1 MITQDAIKKL
11 AIQYRTSE
19 FPNIVREY
27 FQHLFLSQLYRMEKS
42 ENILFKGG
50 TALRI
55 IYGSP
60 RFSEDLDFSI
70 FRVEQYI
77 RKKFI
82 EDLFASVLAEI
93 EKTGVKVELG
103 PKPGA
108 TAEGYYGEVTFHI
121 PDCQPISVS
130 INISAR
136 NEREVKGEIDSVAN
150 DFVPTYNVF
159 HFPQE
164 LLVDEKIFNALLT
177 RWKAR
182 DFYDLYFIMR
192 KGILSLAQKVRLNE
206 NKDGIIE
213 NAEKVDF
220 YAELSVFLPQDQQII
235 IRDFK
240 SNLVNELSRQLSG
253 MQTD

>member
-11 AIQYRTSE
+11 ATQFRTSE

-27 FQHLFLSQLYRMEKS
+27 FQHLFLSQLYRLEKS
-42 ENILFKGG
+42 DNLLFKGG
-50 TALRI
+50 TALRV

-77 RKKFI
+77 QKKFI

-93 EKTGVKVELG
+93 EKTGIKVELG
-103 PKPGA
+103 PKPGR
-108 TAEGYYGEVTFHI
+108 TAEGYYGDAIFHI
-121 PDCQPISVS
+121 YDYQPISVS
-130 INISAR
+130 INISSR
-136 NEREVKGEIDSVAN
+136 NGRDVKGEIDSVAN

-159 HFPQE
+159 HLPQE
-164 LLVDEKIFNALLT
+164 SLVDEKIFDALLT

-192 KGILSLAQKVRLNE
+192 KGLLSASQKARLNQ
-206 NKDGIIE
+206 NKDEIIK
-213 NAEKVDF
+213 NSGRIDF
-220 YAELSVFLPQDQQII
+220 AVELSVFLPQDQQII

-240 SNLVNELSRQLSG
+240 NNLVKELNRQLSG
-253 MQTD
+253 M

>member
-11 AIQYRTSE
+11 AVQYRTSE

-27 FQHLFLSQLYRMEKS
+27 LQHLFLSQLYRLEKS
-42 ENILFKGG
+42 DDLLFKGG

-70 FRVEQYI
+70 FRVEQYNQ
-77 RKKFI
+77 KKFI
-82 EDLFASVLAEI
+82 EDLFAAALAEI

-103 PKPGA
+103 PKPGR
-108 TAEGYYGEVTFHI
+108 TAEGYYGDATFHI
-121 PDCQPISVS
+121 YDYQPSSVS

-136 NEREVKGEIDSVAN
+136 NGRDIKGEIDSVAN
-150 DFVPTYNVF
+150 DFVSTYNIF
-159 HFPQE
+159 HLPQE
-164 LLVDEKIFNALLT
+164 LLIDEKIFDALLH
-177 RWKAR
+177 RGKAR

-192 KGILSLAQKVRLNE
+192 KGILSAGQKARLNE
-206 NKDGIIE
+206 KRDEIIKIS
-213 NAEKVDF
+213 EKIDF
-220 YAELSVFLPQDQQII
+220 SAELSVFLPRDQQVI

-240 SNLVNELSRQLSG
+240 SNLVKELNRQLSG
-253 MQTD
+253 T

>member
-27 FQHLFLSQLYRMEKS
+27 FQHLFLSQLYRLEKAD
-42 ENILFKGG
+42 NLLFKGG

-70 FRVEQYI
+70 FRVEQYN

-82 EDLFASVLAEI
+82 EDLFAAVLMEI
-93 EKTGVKVELG
+93 EKAGIKVELG

-108 TAEGYYGEVTFHI
+108 TAEGYYGDATFRI
-121 PDCQPISVS
+121 YDYEPISVS

-136 NEREVKGEIDSVAN
+136 NGRDIKGEIDSVAN
-150 DFVPTYNVF
+150 DFVPTYNIF
-159 HFPQE
+159 HLPQE
-164 LLVDEKIFNALLT
+164 LLVDEKVFDALLT
-177 RWKAR
+177 RKKAR

-192 KGILSLAQKVRLNE
+192 KGILSGEQKIQLNE
-206 NKDGIIE
+206 KKDEIIKSS
-213 NAEKVDF
+213 EKVDF
-220 YAELSVFLPQDQQII
+220 YTELSVFLPQDQQNI

-240 SNLVNELSRQLSG
+240 DNLIKELNRQLSG
-253 MQTD
+253 M

>member
-27 FQHLFLSQLYRMEKS
+27 FQHLFLSQLYRLEKAD
-42 ENILFKGG
+42 NLLFKGG
-50 TALRI
+50 TALRV

-77 RKKFI
+77 QKKFI
-82 EDLFASVLAEI
+82 EDLFATVLAEI
-93 EKTGVKVELG
+93 ENTGIKVELG
-103 PKPGA
+103 PKPGR
-108 TAEGYYGEVTFHI
+108 TAEGYYGDATFHI
-121 PDCQPISVS
+121 YDYQPISVS

-136 NEREVKGEIDSVAN
+136 NGRDIKGEIDSVAN
-150 DFVPTYNVF
+150 DFVSTYNVF
-159 HFPQE
+159 HLPQE
-164 LLVDEKIFNALLT
+164 VLVDEKIFDALL
-177 RWKAR
+177 RRGKAR

-192 KGILSLAQKVRLNE
+192 KGLLSAGQKVQLNE
-206 NKDGIIE
+206 KKGEIIKSS
-213 NAEKVDF
+213 EKIDF
-220 YAELSVFLPQDQQII
+220 DVELSVFLPQDQQNI

-240 SNLVNELSRQLSG
+240 RNLVNELNRQLSG
-253 MQTD
+253 T

>member
-1 MITQDAIKKL
+1 MITQETIRRL
-11 AIQYRTSE
+11 AIQYRASE

-27 FQHLFLSQLYRMEKS
+27 FQHLFLSQLYRLEKS
-42 ENILFKGG
+42 NNLLFKGG

-70 FRVEQYI
+70 FRVEQYT

-82 EDLFASVLAEI
+82 EDLFTTALVEI
-93 EKTGVKVELG
+93 EKTGIKIELG
-103 PKPGA
+103 AKPDK
-108 TAEGYYGEVTFHI
+108 TAEGYYGDAIFQI
-121 PDCQPISVS
+121 YDYPPISTA

-136 NEREVKGEIDSVAN
+136 NGRDIRGEIDSVAN

-159 HFPQE
+159 HLPQE
-164 LLVDEKIFNALLT
+164 SLVNEKIFDALLS
-177 RWKAR
+177 RRKAR

-192 KGILSLAQKVRLNE
+192 KGILSLEQKVRLNE
-206 NKDGIIE
+206 KKVDIIK
-213 NAEKVDF
+213 NAEKADF
-220 YAELSVFLPQDQQII
+220 YAELSVFLPQDQQAI

-240 SNLVNELSRQLSG
+240 NNLVKELNRQLSG
-253 MQTD
+253 I

>member
-27 FQHLFLSQLYRMEKS
+27 FQHLFLSQLYRLEKS
-42 ENILFKGG
+42 GNLLFKGG

-77 RKKFI
+77 KKEFI
-82 EDLFASVLAEI
+82 EDLFATVLAEI
-93 EKTGVKVELG
+93 EKTGSIKVELG
-103 PKPGA
+103 PKPGV
-108 TAEGYYGEVTFHI
+108 TAEGYYGDATFSI
-121 PDCQPISVS
+121 YDYQPISVS

-136 NEREVKGEIDSVAN
+136 NGRDIKGEIDSIAN
-150 DFVPTYNVF
+150 DFVPIYNIF
-159 HFPQE
+159 HLPQE
-164 LLVDEKIFNALLT
+164 VLVDEKIFDALL
-177 RWKAR
+177 RRGKAR

-192 KGILSLAQKVRLNE
+192 KGVLTAEQKTRLNTK
-206 NKDGIIE
+206 KDEIIKSS
-213 NAEKVDF
+213 EKVDF
-220 YAELSVFLPQDQQII
+220 SSELSVFLPQDQQVI

-240 SNLVNELSRQLSG
+240 NNLIKELNRQLSG
-253 MQTD
+253 V

>member
-1 MITQDAIKKL
+1 MITQDAIRKL
-11 AIQYRTSE
+11 AIQYRANE

-27 FQHLFLSQLYRMEKS
+27 FQHLFLAQLYRRES
-42 ENILFKGG
+42 ADNLLFKGG
-50 TALRI
+50 TALRV

-70 FRVEQYI
+70 FRVEQYN

-82 EDLFASVLAEI
+82 EDLFAVVLMEI
-93 EKTGVKVELG
+93 EKAGIKIELG

-108 TAEGYYGEVTFHI
+108 TAEGYYGDAVFHI
-121 PDCQPISVS
+121 YDYQPISVS

-136 NEREVKGEIDSVAN
+136 NGRDIKGEIDSVAN

-159 HFPQE
+159 HLPQE
-164 LLVDEKIFNALLT
+164 LLIDEKIFDALLN
-177 RWKAR
+177 RGKAR

-192 KGILSLAQKVRLNE
+192 KGMLSAGQKARLNE
-206 NKDGIIE
+206 KKDEIIKSCG
-213 NAEKVDF
+213 KVDF
-220 YAELSVFLPQDQQII
+220 DAELSVFLPQDQQNI

-240 SNLVNELSRQLSG
+240 NNLIKELNRQLSG
-253 MQTD
+253 I